1 MANIP
6 GCCQAEWVDDRVYE
20 MLNSEEYDI
29 TVISATHCFRYA
41 KKIKHYRIPSIL
53 PFEAFSEYNE
63 INQMNIDISTRP
75 FLMTYLKFMT
85 FIYKFFKNF
94 NFKFF
99 RGEGRWFWFFP
110 SFILLLF
117 LTLRNRYDFI
127 YSTGGPASPHISNV
141 LVSRLLN
148 IKSIIE
154 LQDPLS
160 GDDIGRNNFS
170 RKALSI
176 IESFLVKYSRN
187 IVYATKSAMESAKN
201 KYPKFE
207 DKIDFIYPGAKRNI
221 FISSKNKKQKITFSY
236 IGSLY
241 QTRNLDVFL
250 DALDKLK
257 LKDEQDYII
266 NLYGWIAEDVKA
278 RILSRK
284 NKKIKFFG
292 MISREQAHI
301 EALNSD
307 VLLLIQHTDARSI
320 LTIPFKIYDY
330 LNTGNLI
337 LGLTYKNKEIDTIL
351 KDHSHIYCS
360 AISVDEV
367 SMKINLIMNNLS
379 EMRKNIKP
387 SNLNPKNAVLKMEK
401 IIS

>member
-20 MLNSEEYDI
+20 MLNCGKYDI
-29 TVISATHCFRYA
+29 TVISATHCFRYP
-41 KKIKHYRIPSIL
+41 KEIKHYRIPSIL

-63 INQMNIDISTRP
+63 IKQMNIDISSRP
-75 FLMTYLKFMT
+75 FLILYLKFMT
-85 FIYKFFKNF
+85 LIYKLFNNF
-94 NFKFF
+94 NFKLL

-110 SFILLLF
+110 TFLLLF
-117 LTLRNRYDFI
+117 LLVIRNKYEFI

-160 GDDIGRNNFS
+160 GNDIGRNNFS

-187 IVYATKSAMESAKN
+187 IVYATKSAMVSAKN

-207 DKIDFIYPGAKRNI
+207 DKFNFIYPGAKENI
-221 FISSKNKKQKITFSY
+221 FKSSKIKNQKITFSY

-257 LKDEQDYII
+257 LDDKHDFII
-266 NLYGWIAEDVKA
+266 NLYGWIADDVKA
-278 RILSRK
+278 RIL
-284 NKKIKFFG
+284 NKKNNKIQIHG
-292 MISREQAHI
+292 MISREKAQL
-301 EALNSD
+301 EAMNSD
-307 VLLLIQHTDARSI
+307 VLLLIQHTDLRSA
-320 LTIPFKIYDY
+320 LTIPFKLYDY

-337 LGLTYKNKEIDTIL
+337 LGMTYKNKEIDSIL
-351 KDHSHIYCS
+351 EDHSHMYCS
-360 AISVDEV
+360 AISPEEV
-367 SMKINLIMNNLS
+367 GNKINLILNNLS
-379 EMRKNIKP
+379 YIKKDIK
-387 SNLNPKNAVLKMEK
+387 SSKLNPKNALLKMEK
-401 IIS
+401 IIF